1 LQNQTVTNRI
11 GFIGGG
17 NMATSLISGIA
28 AQGDASLKNL
38 WVFEPNAEKAK
49 TLALEFGINRAKDN
63 AELIANSDIVVI
75 AVKPQVLQQVLTP
88 CVNDFKQ
95 QQPLIISIVAGI
107 AAASIEK
114 WLEGDYSIVRV
125 MPNTPALI
133 GMGACGLF
141 ANQKV
146 DQQQRD
152 AAAKLCN
159 SVGISAWVNSEADID
174 SVTALSGS
182 GPAYFMLFIQGLIEA
197 AVAAGLSADTARA
210 LAVQTAAGAAQLI
223 SASNDTP
230 LQTLINNV
238 TSPNGTTE
246 KALQS
251 FANANLKHVIADA
264 FDAARTRSDELA
276 KELG

>member
-1 LQNQTVTNRI
+1 VTTRI

-17 NMATSLISGIA
+17 NMAASLIGGIVSQGDIA
-28 AQGDASLKNL
+28 AKHL
-38 WVFEPNAEKAK
+38 WVFEPNTEKARL
-49 TLALEFGINRAKDN
+49 LASQFGINVAQDN
-63 AELIANSDIVVI
+63 AELIGNSDIVVI

-88 CVNDFKQ
+88 LAHNFKQ
-95 QQPLIISIVAGI
+95 QRPLIVSVVAGI
-107 AAASIEK
+107 TANSIEK
-114 WLEGDYSIVRV
+114 WLDGDFSIVRV
-125 MPNTPALI
+125 MPNTPALV
-133 GMGACGLF
+133 GVGACGLY
-141 ANQKV
+141 ANQRV

-152 AAAKLCN
+152 ATSKLCN
-159 SVGISAWVNSEADID
+159 TVGISAWVKHESDID

-197 AVAAGLSADTARA
+197 GEAAGLSADTARA

-223 SASNDTP
+223 SSSVDTP
-230 LQTLINNV
+230 LQTLIDNV

-251 FANANLKHVIADA
+251 FDTSNLKKVIADA
-264 FDAARTRSDELA
+264 FEAARTRSEELA